1 MANTTI
7 FKANGTVA
15 TGNSLAD
22 AKAKAKAIES
32 SAAEDKPKAVYSEE
46 RFTYVFHGKSKRI
59 DTVIDV
65 SREDVFSKS
74 GDSNVWNSRRTI
86 EDEDGNR
93 YVVQINVY
101 KKITGRKNEK
111 NGVNVV
117 DDYLTEL
124 PNK

>member
-22 AKAKAKAIES
+22 ANAKAKALES
-32 SAAEDKPKAVYSEE
+32 PTAEDKPKAVYSED

-86 EDEDGNR
+86 EAEDGSR

-101 KKITGRKNEK
+101 KKISGRKNEA
-111 NGVNVV
+111 NGVKVL
-117 DDYLTEL
+117 DD
-124 PNK
+124 

>member
-15 TGNSLAD
+15 TGKSLAD
-22 AKAKAKAIES
+22 ANAKAKAIETPNS
-32 SAAEDKPKAVYSEE
+32 ENKPKAVYSEE

-65 SREDVFSKS
+65 SKEDVFSKS

-101 KKITGRKNEK
+101 KKVSGRKNER
-111 NGVNVV
+111 NGVSVLN
-117 DDYLTEL
+117 D
-124 PNK
+124 

>member
-15 TGNSLAD
+15 TGTSLAD

-32 SAAEDKPKAVYSEE
+32 STAEDKPKAVFSEE

-59 DTVIDV
+59 DAVIDV
-65 SREDVFSKS
+65 SKEDVFSKS

-86 EDEDGNR
+86 EDEEGNR
-93 YVVQINVY
+93 YNVQINVY

-111 NGVNVV
+111 NGVN
-117 DDYLTEL
+117 YL
-124 PNK
+124 ND

>member
-1 MANTTI
+1 MPNTTI

-15 TGNSLAD
+15 TGNSLAN

-32 SAAEDKPKAVYSEE
+32 PTAEDKPKAVYSED

-86 EDEDGNR
+86 EDGEGNR
-93 YVVQINVY
+93 YNVQINVY
-101 KKITGRKNEK
+101 KKISGRKNEK

-117 DDYLTEL
+117 DD
-124 PNK
+124 

>member
-32 SAAEDKPKAVYSEE
+32 SAADDKPKAVYSEE
-46 RFTYVFHGKSKRI
+46 RFTYYFHWKSKRI
-59 DTVIDV
+59 DAVIDV
-65 SREDVFSKS
+65 SQEDVFSKS

-86 EDEDGNR
+86 EDGEGNR
-93 YVVQINVY
+93 YYVQIVVY
-101 KKITGRKNEK
+101 KKISGRKNEK

-117 DDYLTEL
+117 DD
-124 PNK
+124 

>member
-15 TGNSLAD
+15 TGKSLAD

-86 EDEDGNR
+86 EDGDGNR

-101 KKITGRKNEK
+101 KKVAGRKNER
-111 NGVNVV
+111 NGVSVLI
-117 DDYLTEL
+117 D
-124 PNK
+124 

>member
-1 MANTTI
+1 MPKTTI

-22 AKAKAKAIES
+22 ANANAKALES
-32 SAAEDKPKAVYSEE
+32 PTAEDKPKAVYSED
-46 RFTYVFHGKSKRI
+46 RFTYYFHWKSKRI

-74 GDSNVWNSRRTI
+74 GDSNVWNSRRII
-86 EDEDGNR
+86 EDGEGNR
-93 YVVQINVY
+93 YNVQINVY

-117 DDYLTEL
+117 DD
-124 PNK
+124 